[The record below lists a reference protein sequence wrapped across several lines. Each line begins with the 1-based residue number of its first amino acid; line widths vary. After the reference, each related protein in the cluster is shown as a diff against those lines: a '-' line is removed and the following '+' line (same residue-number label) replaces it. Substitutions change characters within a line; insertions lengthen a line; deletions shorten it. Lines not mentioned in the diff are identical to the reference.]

1 MTTETRSLYSQ
12 LPAIDRLLRD
22 SSFLS
27 LRDTYGH
34 TRVVELLRQMLDE
47 AREVIRDSQT
57 LPAWC
62 ENWAQEVD
70 ARLTKEAQSALRP
83 VINLTGTVLH
93 TNLGRALQAEA
104 AVEAV
109 TKAMRSPVTLEY
121 DLDDAGRGHRDRA
134 LAQLLCRITGAEDA
148 CIVNNNAAAVLLM
161 LAATA
166 SGKEV
171 VVSRGE
177 LVEIGGAFRIPDVMR
192 QAGCTLHEVGTTN
205 RTHAND
211 YRQAVNEN
219 TALLMKVHT
228 SNYSIQGFTKAI
240 DEAELVALG
249 KELDVPVV
257 TDLGSGSLVDLSQ
270 YGLPKEPMP
279 QELIAAGVSLVSFS
293 GDKLLG
299 GPQAGIIVGKKEM
312 IARLQSHPLK
322 RALRADKMTL
332 AALEA
337 TLRLYLHPEALSE
350 KLPTLRLLTRSAEVI
365 QIQAQRLQA
374 PLAAHYGA
382 EFAVQVMPCLSQI
395 GSGSLPVDRL
405 PSAALTF
412 TPHDGRGS
420 HLESLAARWQ
430 RKILDTLA
438 TYHEQHRDE
447 PGPGR
452 ERLRRMALPMEDDAL
467 VLLLIE
473 KMRESGD
480 IHSHHGWLHLPDHKA
495 GFSEEQQAIWQ
506 KAEPLFGDEPWW
518 VRDLAKETGTDEQ
531 AMRLTLRQAAQQ
543 GIITAIVKDRYYR
556 NDRIVEFANMI
567 RDLDQECGSTCA
579 ADFRD
584 RLGVGRKLAIQI
596 LEYFDRIGFT
606 RRRGND
612 HLLRDAL
619 LFPEK

>member
-1 MTTETRSLYSQ
+1 
-12 LPAIDRLLRD
+12 
-22 SSFLS
+22 
-27 LRDTYGH
+27 
-34 TRVVELLRQMLDE
+34 
-47 AREVIRDSQT
+47 
-57 LPAWC
+57 
-62 ENWAQEVD
+62 
-70 ARLTKEAQSALRP
+70 
-83 VINLTGTVLH
+83 
-93 TNLGRALQAEA
+93 
-104 AVEAV
+104 
-109 TKAMRSPVTLEY
+109 
-121 DLDDAGRGHRDRA
+121 
-134 LAQLLCRITGAEDA
+134 
-148 CIVNNNAAAVLLM
+148 M

-211 YRQAVNEN
+211 YCQAVNEN

-279 QELIAAGVSLVSFS
+279 QELIAAGASLVSFS

-374 PLAAHYGA
+374 PL
-382 EFAVQVMPCLSQI
+382 
-395 GSGSLPVDRL
+395 
-405 PSAALTF
+405 
-412 TPHDGRGS
+412 PH
-420 HLESLAARWQ
+420 
-430 RKILDTLA
+430 
-438 TYHEQHRDE
+438 
-447 PGPGR
+447 
-452 ERLRRMALPMEDDAL
+452 
-467 VLLLIE
+467 
-473 KMRESGD
+473 
-480 IHSHHGWLHLPDHKA
+480 
-495 GFSEEQQAIWQ
+495 
-506 KAEPLFGDEPWW
+506 
-518 VRDLAKETGTDEQ
+518 
-531 AMRLTLRQAAQQ
+531 
-543 GIITAIVKDRYYR
+543 ITARSLRYR
-556 NDRIVEFANMI
+556 LCHV
-567 RDLDQECGSTCA
+567 
-579 ADFRD
+579 FR
-584 RLGVGRKLAIQI
+584 RLAVVRCRLIAC
-596 LEYFDRIGFT
+596 RA
-606 RRRGND
+606 R
-612 HLLRDAL
+612 H
-619 LFPEK
+619 